1 MNNVPKKII
10 HYYAKI
16 NPIGF
21 AYKKCTREMPGKK
34 YVLAKN
40 HNRLGYVFE
49 VYLDELEEIKKT
61 KKLKLTVWPDNDSYH
76 FTDDF
81 EITEIIKEQI
91 TYKDILND

>member
-1 MNNVPKKII
+1 MSSVKKNII

-16 NPIGF
+16 NPRGF
-21 AYKKCTREMPGKK
+21 AYKKCTRKMPGKK
-34 YVLAKN
+34 YMPAKN

-61 KKLKLTVWPDNDSYH
+61 KKLALTVWPDNDSYH

-81 EITEIIKEQI
+81 EIIEIIKEQI